1 MENEVENSKRYYVIM
16 LLCYYVI
23 MLLCYYKEDLP
34 LQLFSS
40 TTPCNSLCI

>member
-23 MLLCYYKEDLP
+23 CLSRCDYCE
-34 LQLFSS
+34 SS
-40 TTPCNSLCI
+40 QCRNNIIT

>member
-23 MLLCYYKEDLP
+23 TKK
-34 LQLFSS
+34 FS
-40 TTPCNSLCI
+40 PFNYFL